1 MTKVIDWNNKNT
13 SDKFIEKLVKK
24 SKVYDE
30 KTNTLQLGLLM
41 DELEEAGLFKYWMNK
56 K

>member
-13 SDKFIEKLVKK
+13 SDKFIEELVEK

-30 KTNTLQLGLLM
+30 KTNTLNLSSLM

-56 K
+56 